1 MNRVL
6 CIRTLSLSLIG
17 AVGMFAQTVPPTY
30 QAIYNNM
37 TTQISAFQTTVNQG
51 WNKSAYPV
59 TWAPHLSSAE
69 SDQFTALLGTN
80 YFDRTVLLELQEIQ
94 ATGAKAVTVH
104 INFPVLYQPFY
115 TYINEPSEYDQF
127 ISFYQQVV
135 NAVHARGM
143 KLVVESTVSEALD
156 GTQGS
161 SFEPYYQSL
170 SWDDYM
176 TFRAQNVVNVAQLIK
191 PDYLSVI
198 CEPDSE
204 ASNAYQPTE
213 NSPTG
218 AMQLLQT
225 ILTAL
230 QQAKVTNITIG
241 AGAGTW
247 IADFTTYIQD
257 FSTTSL
263 NYVDMHV
270 YPVNNSDLSNVLAA
284 SSIIQ
289 QSGKMI
295 GVSEAWPDKIANS
308 ELGTLGINTIDS
320 RDVFSFW
327 APIDTAF
334 LQAMVDCAQYQ
345 KFTFFSPSYPQYF
358 AAYLDYTTYGADTP
372 SELLPDASEAAGTA
386 NQAGTFTSTG
396 VAFTKMLVGTDK
408 TPPSTPA
415 VPTISTVSGT
425 GVTLQWNPSTDNVG
439 VAGYNV
445 YRDGAL
451 VATTANSPWADSGLT
466 PGLTYTYQLSAFDA
480 QGNTSGE
487 SGALQVLTV
496 DTNPPT
502 VPTNLA
508 ITGVTPTSVSLSWSP
523 STSPGGVGGYR
534 VLKGNSPSSLTIIAN
549 VTGTTYTDTFATP
562 STTYYYAVESYNP
575 MGVSSAP
582 SAPVTIVTSTI
593 QAPTAFKAT
602 SVTSTSIS
610 LSWKA
615 AAGTGTT
622 GYRILKG
629 TSPTGLQI
637 VQASVPGTTYTDTS
651 VGPNTT
657 YYYEIETVA
666 TMGYTS
672 VPTPM
677 LTVATPKF
685 VH

>member
-1 MNRVL
+1 
-6 CIRTLSLSLIG
+6 
-17 AVGMFAQTVPPTY
+17 MFAQTVPQTY

-51 WNKSAYPV
+51 WNGAAYPV
-59 TWAPHLSSAE
+59 EWAPHLSSAE

-80 YFDRTVLLELQEIQ
+80 YFNNTVLLELQEIQ

-115 TYINEPSEYDQF
+115 TYINEPSDYDQF
-127 ISFYQQVV
+127 VAFYQQVA
-135 NAVHARGM
+135 NAVHSRGM
-143 KLVVESTVSEALD
+143 KLIVESTVSEALD
-156 GTQGS
+156 GTLGS

-170 SWDDYM
+170 SWTDYM
-176 TFRAQNVVNVAQLIK
+176 SFRAQNAVNVAQLIK
-191 PDYLSVI
+191 PDYLSLI

-204 ASNAYQPTE
+204 STNAYQPTE

-230 QQAKVTNITIG
+230 QEAKVTNVTIG

-257 FSTTSL
+257 FATTPL
-263 NYVDMHV
+263 NYIDMHV
-270 YPVNNSDLSNVLAA
+270 YPVNNSDLTNVLTAA
-284 SSIIQ
+284 SLIQ

-295 GVSEAWPDKIANS
+295 GVSEAWANKIANS
-308 ELGTLGINTIDS
+308 ELGTLNINTVDS

-345 KFTFFSPSYPQYF
+345 KFAFFSPSYPQYF
-358 AAYLDYTTYGADTP
+358 AAYLNYTTYGADAP
-372 SELLPDASEAAGTA
+372 SQLLPDASAAAGAA
-386 NQAGTFTSTG
+386 NQTGAFTSTG
-396 VAFTKMLVGTDK
+396 VAFTKMLVGVDK
-408 TPPSTPA
+408 TPPSTPD
-415 VPTISTVSGT
+415 VPSVFTVSGT
-425 GVTLQWNPSTDNVG
+425 GVTLQWTPSTDNVG

-445 YRDGAL
+445 YRDGTL
-451 VATTANSPWADSGLT
+451 VAQTANSPWADTGLT
-466 PGLTYTYQLSAFDA
+466 PGLTYTYHLAAFDA
-480 QGNTSGE
+480 QGNTSGQ
-487 SGALQVLTV
+487 SGALQVLTI
-496 DTNPPT
+496 DTTPPT

-508 ITGVTPTSVSLSWSP
+508 ITSVTPTSVSLSWSP
-523 STSPGGVGGYR
+523 SSSPGGVGGYR
-534 VLKGNSPSSLTIIAN
+534 VLKGSSPSTLAIIAN
-549 VTGTTYTDTFATP
+549 VTGTTYTDTYATP
-562 STTYYYAVESYNP
+562 STTYYYAVESFNP
-575 MGVSSAP
+575 MGVSSSP

-593 QAPTAFKAT
+593 QPPTKLAAT
-602 SVTSTSIS
+602 SVTSSSLS

-615 AAGTGTT
+615 ATSTGTT

-629 TSPTGLQI
+629 TSPTSLQI
-637 VQASVPGTTYTDTS
+637 VKSSVSGTTYTDTS

-666 TMGYTS
+666 NMGYTS
-672 VPTPM
+672 APTPM
-677 LTVATPKF
+677 LTVATPKY